1 MITNEF
7 EKGKKFSFSDRIE
20 YADNAI
26 VSKHIL
32 KKSTGNVT
40 LFAFS
45 KNEGLSEHTTPFDA
59 LVHIVDGK
67 ADIIINGES
76 NILISGESIVMPANE
91 PHSLLAVENF
101 KMVLVMI
108 RESN

>member
-1 MITNEF
+1 MKTNEF
-7 EKGKKFSFSDRIE
+7 EKGKKFSFGDSIE

-32 KKSTGNVT
+32 KKTTGNVT

-45 KNEGLSEHTTPFDA
+45 KDEGLSEHTTPFDA
-59 LVHIVDGK
+59 IVYIVDGL
-67 ADIIINGES
+67 ADVIINGES
-76 NILISGESIVMPANE
+76 NKLISGESIVMPANV
-91 PHSLLAVENF
+91 PHSLLAIENF

>member
-1 MITNEF
+1 M
-7 EKGKKFSFSDRIE
+7 
-20 YADNAI
+20 
-26 VSKHIL
+26 
-32 KKSTGNVT
+32 
-40 LFAFS
+40 FAFS
-45 KNEGLSEHTTPFDA
+45 KDEGLSEHTTPFDA
-59 LVHIVDGK
+59 LVYIVDGK